1 MSSRD
6 ELKEA
11 IAIFVDDYID
21 RELQYPEFEAVMDG
35 FVPMPEF
42 AAKTVNA
49 VYLTINP
56 HLKITS
62 CVFFTVSFDPKGMIA
77 AKWNVPLQQLA
88 ASAAKGPDLGAGPI
102 ALACYSQCP
111 IPMQKQ
117 NLWDPVMEPG
127 RNSFVLLKKAVAK
140 NRLGLIFLE
149 PEPDPEQEAE
159 NNNEKISSALERE
172 YAKVMRTRLAHT
184 LKAQRLHI
192 NTLKNQMSLK
202 VDELKR
208 EHQQRLA
215 AYHAEIESL
224 KQANSQL
231 QNKIKEQD
239 KALDL
244 KENKLQGIR
253 EYYEHKLDALKQNDG
268 VQIEALEQG
277 FEEQLNAHVKELK
290 EQFQQQLDMK
300 ELEIFYRQQ
309 QEESLREELNK
320 LRAEN
325 ETLMEHDV
333 SKMLKPLSK
342 AGISFVAYQPGMGQ
356 VNLSLE
362 DITEYVS
369 DPVAFAAKQCG
380 VPVETYKMWLDHYQ
394 SPYCNARN
402 SEGEECGVGVKRV
415 THPADF
421 HDGETNRC
429 EAHRSIGGTQ
439 VAGRS

>member
-1 MSSRD
+1 MCPCSSW
-6 ELKEA
+6 
-11 IAIFVDDYID
+11 
-21 RELQYPEFEAVMDG
+21 P
-35 FVPMPEF
+35 
-42 AAKTVNA
+42 
-49 VYLTINP
+49 
-56 HLKITS
+56 
-62 CVFFTVSFDPKGMIA
+62 
-77 AKWNVPLQQLA
+77 